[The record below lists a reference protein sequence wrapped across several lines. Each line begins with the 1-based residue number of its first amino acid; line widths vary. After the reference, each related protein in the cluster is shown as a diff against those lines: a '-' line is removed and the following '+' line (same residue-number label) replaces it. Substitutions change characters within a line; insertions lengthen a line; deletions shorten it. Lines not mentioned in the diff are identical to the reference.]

1 MGSRVPTS
9 ILLADLLRNGD
20 ADRLTAGDIVDR
32 LGERSFG
39 LTLLVLGLLAAMPGV
54 SALTGPVI
62 AVLAIQ
68 MLLGWPAPR
77 LPRGIAQRPFGRR
90 RLARIVRWSRPVLLL
105 VERVA
110 TPRWTTPFQATK
122 RVVGGIVLAVAA
134 LLFAPI
140 PFSNVPPALVIV
152 LVALA
157 YVAEDGLL
165 LCCALL
171 GALVLL
177 AVAGGAVW
185 EALSGLGWVEG
196 FL

>member
-9 ILLADLLRNGD
+9 VLLLDLLRDGD
-20 ADRLTAGDIVDR
+20 ADRLTAADIVAR

-39 LTLLVLGLLAAMPGV
+39 LTLLVLGLLAALPGLSAV
-54 SALTGPVI
+54 SGPVI
-62 AVLAIQ
+62 AILAIQ
-68 MLLGWPAPR
+68 MLLGRPGPS
-77 LPRGIAQRPFGRR
+77 LPRRIAQRPVGRR
-90 RLARIVRWSRPVLLL
+90 RLARIVRWFRPVLAL

-110 TPRWTTPFQATK
+110 IPRWTTPFQATK
-122 RVVGGIVLAVAA
+122 RVVGGIVLTVAA

-157 YVAEDGLL
+157 YVEEDGLL
-165 LCCALL
+165 LCSALL
-171 GALVLL
+171 VALGLL
-177 AVAGGAVW
+177 AVAAGAVW
-185 EALSGLGWVEG
+185 EGLSGLGWVEG